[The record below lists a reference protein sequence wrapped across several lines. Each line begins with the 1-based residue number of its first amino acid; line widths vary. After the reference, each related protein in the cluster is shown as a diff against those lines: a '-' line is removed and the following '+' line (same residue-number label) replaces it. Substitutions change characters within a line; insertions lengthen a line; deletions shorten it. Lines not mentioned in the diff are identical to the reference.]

1 MFLHPFQALTRLF
14 IFFLLCAAC
23 GGCGQNPP
31 PAPKARAIEAETR
44 LVRVEEVVECRS
56 FPAQVE
62 ARNSIILAS
71 KLSGAVVEIFAKE
84 GANLRAGD
92 PILRIDDKDLQ
103 SREQGLT
110 ASMAQASSERQAI
123 AAKASHAKANL
134 DRLEKLLAQKFISQD
149 DYERSKT
156 EHLALK
162 REEEAI
168 AARERAVAA
177 QKEEL
182 KALGAYTRI
191 NAPFSGVLT
200 RRYVDQ
206 GAFVNAGQPL
216 AQMDDVTSGFDLT
229 AQVDESLLPS
239 LKTGLPVV
247 GVVPSLSP
255 EPFAAAVS
263 AVVARVDPA
272 TRTFRLKA
280 EPPSGTRLAPNAGMY
295 GRLFIPSRVS
305 KKLLL
310 PVECLRMRGDL
321 PSVFVADAQGV
332 VSFRVIKPGG
342 RFIKVML
349 DGKPFLTDSEAF
361 GDPAKEAFVEVLSGL
376 SGEERVV
383 CSKTE
388 TLREGDRIAGVGQ

>member
-1 MFLHPFQALTRLF
+1 MVLQFIRALTRLSA
-14 IFFLLCAAC
+14 LSLAVACCAC
-23 GGCGQNPP
+23 GPNPP
-31 PAPKARAIEAETR
+31 TTPQTRTIEAETR
-44 LVRVEEVVECRS
+44 LVQIEEVVECRS

-62 ARNSIILAS
+62 ARNSVTLAS
-71 KLSGAVVEIFAKE
+71 KLSGAVVEVFAQE
-84 GANLRAGD
+84 GASLSAGA

-103 SREQGLT
+103 SREQGL
-110 ASMAQASSERQAI
+110 ASSMAQASSERQAI

-134 DRLEKLLAQKFISQD
+134 DRLEKLLAQKFITPD
-149 DYERSKT
+149 DYERAKS

-191 NAPFSGVLT
+191 NAPFNGVLT

-216 AQMDDVTSGFDLT
+216 AQMDDVASGFDLT
-229 AQVDESLLPS
+229 AQVDESLLPA

-255 EPFAAAVS
+255 EPFAATVS

-280 EPPSGTRLAPNAGMY
+280 EPPAVAHLAPNAGMY
-295 GRLFIPSRVS
+295 GRLFIPARVS

-321 PSVFVADAQGV
+321 PSVFVADAQGL

-349 DGKPFLTDSEAF
+349 EGKPFLTDSEAF
-361 GDPAKEAFVEVLSGL
+361 EDPGRETFVEVLSGL
-376 SGEERVV
+376 SGTDRIV

-388 TLREGDRIAGVGQ
+388 TLREGDRIAGAGQ